1 MNRATLLAPVV
12 AHRGASA
19 DAPENTIAAIRLAAE
34 QGATAV
40 EIDVSISAD
49 GVAYVHHDDTL
60 ERCTNGKGYLCAH
73 TSTDLDALSAGVL
86 FADHAEEY
94 ANEPLPRL
102 SDVLACI
109 QEHNMALNLEIKP
122 TPGLEEPT
130 AEIVC
135 RTVAAHWQAGKP
147 ILYSS
152 FSREALKKAM
162 QLQPETPRALIVCAI
177 PENWPEQLAT
187 YECSNLHFAAPLAN
201 KQTVQAIRAEGYGLY
216 CFTVNDNA
224 EAAKLYELGVHGVF
238 SDCPGQLLN
247 KS

>member
-1 MNRATLLAPVV
+1 MSRATLLAPVV

-49 GVAYVHHDDTL
+49 GVAFVHHDDGL

-73 TSTDLDALSAGVL
+73 NASDLDSLSAGVL
-86 FADHAEEY
+86 FSDY

-102 SDVLACI
+102 SAVLECVA
-109 QEHNMALNLEIKP
+109 EHNMTLNLEIKP

-130 AEIVC
+130 AQIIC
-135 RTVAAHWQAGKP
+135 QTVAAHGQAGKP

-152 FSREALKKAM
+152 FSREALKTTM
-162 QLQPETPRALIVCAI
+162 ELQPETPRALIVCAI
-177 PENWPEQLAT
+177 PENWPEQLAA
-187 YECSNLHFAAPLAN
+187 YACSNFHFAAPLAD
-201 KQTVQAIRAEGYGLY
+201 KKALQALRDEGYGLY
-216 CFTVNDNA
+216 CFTVNDA
-224 EAAKLYELGVHGVF
+224 EQAAKLYELGVHGVF
-238 SDCPGQLLN
+238 SDYPGMLIEKLV
-247 KS
+247 S